1 MLLRVVKIGG
11 NVLDDEQALERFLY
25 DFAYLEG
32 PKILV
37 HGGGKLATQMAEQL
51 GIPQTMVEG
60 RRITD
65 EATLRVAVMVYG
77 GWINKRVTA
86 GLQAAGCNA
95 LGLTGADGN
104 VLRAVK
110 RPVGAVDYGW
120 VGDVDPSG
128 VNASWL
134 ANLLKDGVTPV
145 FAALTHDGQG
155 HLLNTNAD
163 TIASTLAVAM
173 SQRMPTELL
182 LCFEKKGVLR
192 DVNDPDSLIPRIAKA
207 EWQMLKESGAIHSGM
222 LPKLENAFRAI
233 EQGVRAV
240 RILWSGDVAVSGAGT
255 EIVGGR

>member
-1 MLLRVVKIGG
+1 MPLRVVKIGG
-11 NVLDDEQALERFLY
+11 NVLDDEQALERFLS
-25 DFAYLEG
+25 DFAQLEG

-51 GIPQTMVEG
+51 GIPQTMIEG

-110 RPVGAVDYGW
+110 RPVGAVNYGW

-128 VNASWL
+128 VNAVWL

-207 EWQMLKESGAIHSGM
+207 EWQTLKESGAIHSGM

-233 EQGVRAV
+233 EQGVQAV
-240 RILWSGDVAVSGAGT
+240 RILWSKEVALAGAGT
-255 EIVGGR
+255 EIVET

>member
-1 MLLRVVKIGG
+1 MPLRVVKIGG
-11 NVLDDEQALERFLY
+11 NVLDDEQALESFLS
-25 DFAYLEG
+25 DFAQLEG

-51 GIPQTMVEG
+51 GIPQTMIEG

-128 VNASWL
+128 VNAVWL
-134 ANLLKDGVTPV
+134 SNLLKDGVTPV

-207 EWQMLKESGAIHSGM
+207 EWQTLKESGAIHSGM

-233 EQGVRAV
+233 EQGVQAV
-240 RILWSGDVAVSGAGT
+240 RILWSKEVALAGAGT
-255 EIVGGR
+255 EIVET